1 MDKEK
6 MLQFLIDN
14 GVVAIVRADNSA
26 QLVQVAEAIREGGV
40 RAIEFTMTTPD
51 ALDLIK
57 ETSRKLGSD
66 VLLGAGTVLDPETCR
81 AAILAGAQFIVTPTL
96 NTEVIKLCQRYSKVV
111 IPGAFTPTEIL
122 TAWEAGADIVK
133 VFPATLGGPQYIRD
147 VRAPLPQIRLA
158 PTGGVSLENTADFI
172 KAGAVAV
179 AVGSNLVNN
188 KLVKEGKLAEI
199 AEAARK
205 FVAEVKKARGQA

>member
-1 MDKEK
+1 VDKEK
-6 MLQFLIDN
+6 MLQFMIDG

-26 QLVQVAEAIREGGV
+26 QLVQVAECIKEGGV
-40 RAIEFTMTTPD
+40 QAIEFTMTTPD

-57 ETSRKLGSD
+57 ETSKKLGSS

-96 NTEVIKLCQRYSKVV
+96 NTEVIKMCQRYSKVV

-133 VFPATLGGPQYIRD
+133 VFPATLGGPGYIKD

-158 PTGGVSLENTADFI
+158 PTGGVNLENTGDFI

-188 KLVKEGKLAEI
+188 KLVKEGRLAEMT
-199 AEAARK
+199 ETARK

>member
-6 MLQFLIDN
+6 MLQFMIDG

-26 QLVQVAEAIREGGV
+26 QLVQVAECIKEGGV
-40 RAIEFTMTTPD
+40 QAIEFTMTTPD

-57 ETSRKLGSD
+57 ETSKKLGSG

-96 NTEVIKLCQRYSKVV
+96 NTEVIKMCQRYSKVV

-133 VFPATLGGPQYIRD
+133 VFPATLGGPGYIKD

-158 PTGGVSLENTADFI
+158 PTGGVNLENTGDFI

-199 AEAARK
+199 TDAARK